1 MLRSLVTLLLV
12 AAAACSPV
20 DTGSQALPGATAVPA
35 AVATPATADV
45 AASATAAPAA
55 DEDAVLLAVGD
66 IASCTTSD
74 DEKVARLLRRRTA
87 PVALLGDIV
96 YPSGTPQQ
104 FRDCFDPAWGAMRD
118 RLHPVPGNHEYQ
130 TRDAGG
136 HFGYFG
142 ERAGR
147 AGRGWYAFDLG
158 EHWRVIALNSNCGA
172 VGGCTADSRQ
182 GRWLQR
188 RLDGAGDRHVLAF
201 WHSPRFNSGRHGND
215 LATAPFWRMLSAA
228 DADIVLNGHEHIY
241 ERFAPQNARGRA
253 VAGGIRQFTV
263 GTGGYVHYAL
273 DGPKLRT
280 TQVRNDDSFGV
291 LRLRLE
297 PDGYRW
303 RFLPA
308 TGSFTDRGSHRLG

>member
-1 MLRSLVTLLLV
+1 MLRPLVALLLI
-12 AAAACSPV
+12 AAAACSP
-20 DTGSQALPGATAVPA
+20 GETAPQSLSTPAPEPA
-35 AVATPATADV
+35 AVRPAATS
-45 AASATAAPAA
+45 ASAATDASA
-55 DEDAVLLAVGD
+55 DEAFVLLAVGD
-66 IASCTTSD
+66 IAACTTAG
-74 DEKVARLLRRRTA
+74 DEKVARLVRRRTA

-104 FRDCFDPAWGAMRD
+104 FRDCFDPAWGSMRD
-118 RLHPVPGNHEYQ
+118 RLHPVPGNHEYK
-130 TRDAGG
+130 TPDARGY
-136 HFGYFG
+136 FGYFD

-158 EHWRVIALNSNCGA
+158 EHWRVFALNSNCWA
-172 VGGCTADSRQ
+172 VGGCTKDSPQ

-188 RLDGAGDRHVLAF
+188 KLAAAGDRHILAF
-201 WHSPRFNSGRHGND
+201 WHAPRFNSGRHGND
-215 LATAPFWRMLSAA
+215 LSVAPFWRALSAA

-241 ERFAPQNARGRA
+241 ERFAPQNARGRP

-273 DGPKLRT
+273 DGPKLPA

-308 TGSFTDRGSHRLG
+308 TGSFTDRGIHRLR